1 MNIVQEEI
9 QSIIDENNI
18 AQEQF
23 SEFLQDKNTMVS
35 ELHIEDRLHG
45 ELDLSILEQNGFNN
59 VTSLIFEEGE
69 LIRIQNI
76 PDHLEKLVCPY
87 NLLTELTDLPTS
99 LNYLDIQGNYISELD
114 MLSVPNLT
122 YLNINENQI
131 TTLEPL
137 PKKMESLFANNNKLQ
152 SLDFQDVKNI
162 RTGRVSPDILKTIVI
177 ESYGSKTPLTQLSN
191 INNLDNMT
199 LNVNIWDSSLVKVI
213 EKSILDSNLGV
224 TPQTDGTNVI
234 LKFPELTAER
244 RKELVKI
251 ISEISEKFKISIRGI
266 RRKFLDEIKNL
277 EKEKS
282 ISIDESKKFQ
292 DEIQKLTDSSTN
304 EIEKLS
310 TIKEAE
316 ILKV

>member
-1 MNIVQEEI
+1 MFNK
-9 QSIIDENNI
+9 ENCS
-18 AQEQF
+18 
-23 SEFLQDKNTMVS
+23 SE
-35 ELHIEDRLHG
+35 
-45 ELDLSILEQNGFNN
+45 
-59 VTSLIFEEGE
+59 
-69 LIRIQNI
+69 
-76 PDHLEKLVCPY
+76 
-87 NLLTELTDLPTS
+87 
-99 LNYLDIQGNYISELD
+99 
-114 MLSVPNLT
+114 MLSS
-122 YLNINENQI
+122 IKAFSNE
-131 TTLEPL
+131 LR
-137 PKKMESLFANNNKLQ
+137 
-152 SLDFQDVKNI
+152 NI

-177 ESYGSKTPLTQLSN
+177 DSYGSKTPLTQLSN

-213 EKSILDSNLGV
+213 EKSILDSNIGV
-224 TPQTDGTNVI
+224 TPQTDGSNML
-234 LKFPELTAER
+234 LKFPELSAER

-251 ISEISEKFKISIRGI
+251 ISEVSEKFKISIRGI

-310 TIKEAE
+310 TIKETE